1 MYGKTSKSIPQKAL
15 IIALETLILWASFYI
30 LFQGGFQQLAALFHW
45 NVVDGNMT
53 RRVVLFAFNCVVY
66 LRMLITMGYLL
77 KREIPMEEA
86 LSVPF
91 AFAVYYVG
99 YAMLGFQTTLPLD
112 WIDGVGIVLFLIG
125 SFVNTFAELQR
136 NAWKKD
142 PQHKGMLYTEGLF
155 GYSMHVNYFGDLLWV
170 IGYAILTRNP
180 YSAIIPVLI
189 FCFFAFFNA
198 PMLDKYLAK
207 KYGQQFAEYS
217 SKTKKFIPF
226 IY

>member
-1 MYGKTSKSIPQKAL
+1 MYGKTSRSIPQKAL
-15 IIALETLILWASFYI
+15 IITLETLILWASYCI
-30 LFQGGFQQLAALFHW
+30 LFQGGFQQLAVLFHW
-45 NVVDGNMT
+45 NVTAGDAT
-53 RRVVLFAFNCVVY
+53 RHVVLFAFNCVVY

-86 LSVPF
+86 FSIPL

-99 YAMLGFQTTLPLD
+99 YAMLGYRTTLPLD
-112 WIDGVGIVLFLIG
+112 WIDGAGIVLFFIG

-136 NAWKKD
+136 DAWKKD

-155 GYSMHVNYFGDLLWV
+155 SYSMHVNYFGDLLWV

-180 YSAIIPVLI
+180 YAAIIPVLI
-189 FCFFAFFNA
+189 FCFLAFFNA

-207 KYGQQFAEYS
+207 KYGQQFIDYS
-217 SKTKKFIPF
+217 SRTKKFIPF
-226 IY
+226 VY